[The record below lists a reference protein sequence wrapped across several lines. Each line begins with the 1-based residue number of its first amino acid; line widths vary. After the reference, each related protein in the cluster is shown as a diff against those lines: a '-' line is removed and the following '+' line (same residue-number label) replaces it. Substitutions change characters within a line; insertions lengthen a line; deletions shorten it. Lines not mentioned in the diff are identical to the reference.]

1 MKNWKKGCAGILAA
15 ALTVSAVLP
24 GTGVAVKADGEAEAA
39 ASVLLP
45 KYEMKFDG
53 SLEVTGTGGE
63 DGVSVF
69 PAVRNIESQYSGDL
83 IYTEG
88 IDGQAISMNNAYG
101 IVLDNVKL
109 QDSYTIS
116 AWINPQQQILQ
127 HSALIAIGAQN
138 NRDDWLSFAGNTD
151 SGQAYELWEDLR
163 QIWAEMLPY
172 NLNEWKQYTLVVDKG
187 EASFYENGDLIRSGN
202 ASGVDFSNN
211 VRIMLGVNYWDPLS
225 DVYMDEVK
233 IYNHAF
239 SAEQASA
246 LYSGE
251 KVLSIAGAQKRSLGI
266 GRAVTL
272 NAEVLNGDGTE
283 TTSWYSQNPEVASVD
298 ASGIVSGKSE
308 GTTTITVSAE
318 IDGEIKTASVTVT
331 VGKMIADFNFDD
343 EESGFTSSGAKA
355 EKYGEISIVERGDE
369 TGKALSLDGVDD
381 WLNVTKE
388 DGSSL
393 LSGLEEFTVSLDSY
407 SQKEDA
413 SWSFYAAPNAG
424 QQEYLKETYIAL
436 VYNIQGLSFEY
447 YKEGRNNTDTGS
459 VSISGSY
466 AEGWK
471 HVDAVVSQD
480 TVSLYINKVKV
491 AESSIKTAI
500 SDILG
505 ENSILQIGKGNW
517 GSGEYFQGQI
527 DNYKIY
533 NYAMTEEE
541 ITNIPVSEVTING
554 GTEVTVGDTMQLEAV
569 VTPENA
575 TIKGVEWSS
584 DNTGIAEVDQNGLV
598 RGVSVGEAT
607 ITAKAKDGGVIAT
620 QDIAVNPI
628 LVSSIEI
635 NGGSEVQIGGNL
647 QLSATVSPA
656 NAANQS
662 IEWSSEDSEIATV
675 DENTGLVTGVSEGSV
690 QIIAKALDGSDVS
703 SSVTITVSKVPVTEV
718 SIEGESER
726 TMEIGDRITLAA
738 NVAPENATYKGI
750 EWSSNNASV
759 ATVDQSGNVIAMAS
773 GEAVITAK
781 SSDNPEITAQ
791 ITVTVQEKKYTVMVT
806 NGTIKDGKTEY
817 AYKEQATVTAEQE
830 TAEGTFTHWEDEKGN
845 ILSHASTYTFFV
857 TRDITLTACYSQEEA
872 EEKAT
877 ISCSASYDYAKGKF
891 VFIAERSIPA
901 SLCADSTVVEHGII
915 VTTNEAIANDS
926 DFQIGK
932 SGVSKATAKTAN
944 GLLGTYILNVSSKS
958 SNICYGRGYVTYRS
972 AETNENVTLYSD
984 IVLCQK

>member
-24 GTGVAVKADGEAEAA
+24 GTGVAVKAEGEAEAA
-39 ASVLLP
+39 ASALLP

-53 SLEVTGTGGE
+53 SLEVSGTADTMPQISLVTSGE
-63 DGVSVF
+63 SL
-69 PAVRNIESQYSGDL
+69 PAYAGEAV
-83 IYTEG
+83 YTEDAV
-88 IDGQAISMNNAYG
+88 DGQAINLSNGYGVLMDQVVMDETYTVSFSAKLVGDLGWAWPICSVSENNIADDWYTLAGGNSTQYQFWTNIRNNHSMGDYFNVPDGWAQYTMVQDG
-101 IVLDNVKL
+101 ESVKL
-109 QDSYTIS
+109 
-116 AWINPQQQILQ
+116 
-127 HSALIAIGAQN
+127 
-138 NRDDWLSFAGNTD
+138 
-151 SGQAYELWEDLR
+151 
-163 QIWAEMLPY
+163 
-172 NLNEWKQYTLVVDKG
+172 
-187 EASFYENGDLIRSGN
+187 YENGQLIRSEED
-202 ASGVDFSNN
+202 VKIDVSNSFR
-211 VRIMLGVNYWDPLS
+211 VIFGANYWDATPDCYID
-225 DVYMDEVK
+225 DVKLYDE
-233 IYNHAF
+233 AF
-239 SAEQASA
+239 SDAQAMA
-246 LYSGE
+246 LYTNDIVPVIEGSESKSVGLE
-251 KVLSIAGAQKRSLGI
+251 
-266 GRAVTL
+266 RAITL
-272 NAEVLNGDGTE
+272 QAKVLNGDAASV
-283 TTSWYSQNPEVASVD
+283 SWESLNPEVASVD
-298 ASGIVSGKSE
+298 SLGIVTGNSE
-308 GTTTITVSAE
+308 GSATIRANIQV
-318 IDGEIKTASVTVT
+318 GEETKTDTVT
-331 VGKMIADFNFDD
+331 INVGKPIADFSFDD
-343 EESGFTSSGAKA
+343 METGFSGAGA
-355 EKYGEISIVERGDE
+355 VANQNGAVAIVDRENQA
-369 TGKALSLDGVDD
+369 GKALDLNGTDAWLDV
-381 WLNVTKE
+381 KKQ
-388 DGSSL
+388 DGGSL
-393 LSGLEEFTVSLDSY
+393 LTGLEELTVSFDSY
-407 SQKEDA
+407 SRKNEK
-413 SWSFYAAPNAG
+413 SWSFFAAPNADAQG
-424 QQEYLKETYIAL
+424 
-436 VYNIQGLSFEY
+436 YNSENYAAAFDNATGLAFEY
-447 YKEGRNNTDTGS
+447 YKGGRGARGS
-459 VSISGSY
+459 ASASCSY
-466 AEGWK
+466 NEGWK
-471 HVDAVVSQD
+471 HVDLVVNRAS
-480 TVSLYINKVKV
+480 VSVFINKEKV
-491 AESSIKTAI
+491 SEKGIMSSLTQL
-500 SDILG
+500 LG

-517 GSGEYFQGQI
+517 DSGEYFQGQI

-647 QLSATVSPA
+647 QLLATVSPA